1 MNTNL
6 KNIIAVSI
14 LSAFSGS
21 AMAQNTNSGYFLD
34 GYLYRHEMN
43 PAFDNERNYVSMPA
57 LGNLNLSLRGNI
69 AVDDV
74 FYNVNGRTTTFMNPL
89 VSVSEVMGN
98 LSDNNKLNLNVK
110 EEILSAGFKAFGGY
124 NTVGISVRAFMG
136 ANLPRDLFSLIKE
149 GASNRTYDISD
160 VNAYTDSYAELAF
173 GHSRDINDNLRV
185 GAKVKF
191 LLGLA
196 NVDAQFKNVK
206 LTLGEDSWNV
216 MADAIG

>member
-98 LSDNNKLNLNVK
+98 LSDNNKLN
-110 EEILSAGFKAFGGY
+110 FKG
-124 NTVGISVRAFMG
+124 
-136 ANLPRDLFSLIKE
+136 
-149 GASNRTYDISD
+149 
-160 VNAYTDSYAELAF
+160 
-173 GHSRDINDNLRV
+173 RDIVCR
-185 GAKVKF
+185 F
-191 LLGLA
+191 
-196 NVDAQFKNVK
+196 
-206 LTLGEDSWNV
+206 
-216 MADAIG
+216 